1 MNEAQKFFQKL
12 EESIKQDSF
21 VKLTLSKPIRKSEDL
36 ENVYLR
42 EVELKKEKMISFT
55 YRFKTND
62 QVKNYS
68 LVEAIEELEHLLQ
81 NSFRIAT
88 LFTLEKDIAIRINKK
103 GKASISKNPPTFSD
117 KLPIDHDKQKVKRA
131 SESEFLFHLGI
142 KDKQGKVIPK
152 MADKYKQINKYLEII
167 EGLLKSTSLPQK
179 INIVDMGSGKGYLTF
194 ALYDYL
200 HNTRK
205 LDVQITWIELREEL
219 VNYCN
224 EVANKCGY
232 TDLSFISE
240 RIENYDKERID
251 VLIALHAC
259 DTATDDAIYKGLMSN
274 SSLIICAPCCH
285 KQVRQSVKGNAQE
298 NPILKYGIFQE
309 RQFEMVTDT
318 IRALL
323 LERNQYK
330 TKVFEFISNE
340 HTRKNVMLVG
350 TKASKKPNTE
360 AIDTKIKGLKNDFGV
375 AEHYLET
382 QLKKTENIKKWFH
395 HIKLP
400 LDLNEFFISIF
411 THNGNEDRT
420 YHNTYFVL
428 FKEIFI

>member
-1 MNEAQKFFQKL
+1 MNKLQQFFQEI

-21 VKLTLSKPIRKSEDL
+21 VKLTLSKPIRKSADL

-68 LVEAIEELEHLLQ
+68 FDGAITELEYHLQ

-88 LFTLEKDIAIRINKK
+88 LFTLEKDIAIRFNKK
-103 GKASISKNPPTFSD
+103 GKANISNNPPTFSD
-117 KLPIDHDKQKVKRA
+117 KLPADHDKQKVKRA
-131 SESEFLFHLGI
+131 AGSEFLYHLGI
-142 KDKQGKVIPK
+142 KDQQGKVIPK

-167 EGLLKSTSLPQK
+167 EGLLKSTPLPKQ

-194 ALYDYL
+194 ALYDFL
-200 HNTRK
+200 RNTRK
-205 LDVQITWIELREEL
+205 LDVKVTGIELREEL
-219 VNYCN
+219 VTYCN
-224 EVANKCGY
+224 EVAKKCGY

-259 DTATDDAIYKGLMSN
+259 DTATDDAIYKGLMSK

-285 KQVRQSVKGNAQE
+285 KQVRQSVKGITQE

-323 LERNQYK
+323 LEKNQYN

-350 TKASKKPNTE
+350 TKASKAPNIE
-360 AIDTKIKGLKNDFGV
+360 AIDAKIEGLKEEYGV
-375 AEHYLET
+375 TEHYLET
-382 QLKKTENIKKWFH
+382 QLKKSENIK
-395 HIKLP
+395 
-400 LDLNEFFISIF
+400 
-411 THNGNEDRT
+411 
-420 YHNTYFVL
+420 
-428 FKEIFI
+428 

>member
-1 MNEAQKFFQKL
+1 MNEIQHFFQEI
-12 EESIKQDSF
+12 EEFIKQDSF

-42 EVELKKEKMISFT
+42 EVELKKEKMLSFT

-62 QVKNYS
+62 KVKNYTF
-68 LVEAIEELEHLLQ
+68 EAAIKELEHLLQ
-81 NSFRIAT
+81 NTFRIAT

-103 GKASISKNPPTFSD
+103 GKASITNNPPTFSD
-117 KLPIDHDKQKVKRA
+117 KLPVDHDKQKVKRA
-131 SESEFLFHLGI
+131 SDSEFLLHLGI
-142 KDKQGKVIPK
+142 KDKNGKVIPK

-167 EGLLKSTSLPQK
+167 EGLLKSTALPKK

-194 ALYDYL
+194 ALYDFL
-200 HNTRK
+200 RNTRG
-205 LDVQITWIELREEL
+205 LDVQVTGIELREEL
-219 VNYCN
+219 VTYCN
-224 EVANKCGY
+224 KVAKKCGY
-232 TDLSFISE
+232 TNLSFISK
-240 RIENYDKERID
+240 RIENYSEEKID

-285 KQVRQSVKGNAQE
+285 KQVRQSVKGIAQE

-309 RQFEMVTDT
+309 RQYEMVTDT

-350 TKASKKPNTE
+350 SKASKAPNIQ
-360 AIDTKIKGLKNDFGV
+360 AIDVQIKELKKDYGV
-375 AEHYLET
+375 PEHYLER
-382 QLKKTENIKKWFH
+382 LILKTEKVK
-395 HIKLP
+395 
-400 LDLNEFFISIF
+400 
-411 THNGNEDRT
+411 
-420 YHNTYFVL
+420 
-428 FKEIFI
+428 